1 MNLSDEDDY
10 CHIVLFEFLMI
21 CWVQLRPKGGDNS
34 GKARENGASDL
45 ACVHILWH
53 SMNLS

>member
-21 CWVQLRPKGGDNS
+21 CWVQLWPERGVNS

-45 ACVHILWH
+45 YIWCVCNI
-53 SMNLS
+53 